1 MWSTNSEE
9 AINAMVE
16 DRSSLDTWKKQNDE
30 QLKGLTELVRS
41 ELSDLQRYVIV
52 ALITTDVHARDIVEE
67 MRAAGVASTF
77 DFNW

>member
-1 MWSTNSEE
+1 
-9 AINAMVE
+9 MVE
-16 DRSSLDTWKKQNDE
+16 DRSALETWKKQNDE

-41 ELSDLQRYVIV
+41 DLTDLQRCIIV

-67 MRAAGVASTF
+67 MRRANVSSVY